1 MIVQPIIIENVSKT
15 YNKRSKYPTK
25 ALADVSFKLN
35 SGEVTGLIG
44 PNGAGKTTLLR
55 ILLGFEKPDT
65 GKVILNDKHNLEIE
79 ARTGLGYQ
87 SDLQFRSKAITVSMY
102 LEMQS
107 KLAGFDKNK
116 DEITYLMESFHLTGN
131 ATKNLAALSRGMRQK
146 VELISAF
153 IGNPS
158 IVFLD
163 EPTAALD
170 PPSVFELRDFINKK
184 RLEKITILFSSHH
197 LTEVEKICDRVLFI
211 NNGVLSGDV
220 DLKTQET
227 GFLEEA
233 FRKYETERKF
243 I

>member
-1 MIVQPIIIENVSKT
+1 MITQPIILENVSKT

-25 ALADVSFKLN
+25 ALSGVSFKLN

-55 ILLGFEKPDT
+55 ILLGFENPDS
-65 GKVILNDKHNLEIE
+65 GEVILNDKHNLEIE
-79 ARTGLGYQ
+79 ARKSLGYQ

-107 KLAGFDKNK
+107 KLAGFDKNQ
-116 DEITYLMESFHLTGN
+116 DEITYLMESFHLIGN

-146 VELISAF
+146 VELISSF

-158 IVFLD
+158 IVILD
-163 EPTAALD
+163 EPTASLD

-197 LTEVEKICDRVLFI
+197 LTEVEKICDKVLFI
-211 NNGVLSGDV
+211 NGGILSDNV
-220 DLKTQET
+220 DLKNQEA
-227 GFLEEA
+227 GYLEEA
-233 FRKYETERKF
+233 FRKYETERTF
-243 I
+243 L